1 MTPAKTADARL
12 ADSTNASAFQFVRD
26 LASALSAGEVNL
38 PSYPQVALRLQ
49 KLLND
54 ESTDADLLV
63 RVLGAEPVLAARV
76 IAMANS
82 AAMNPAG
89 RRIVE
94 LRTAVVLMGHDS
106 LRTNAAAYAMAQIRN
121 AAEYRALAVPIAA
134 LWQECATRAAMSFVV
149 ARNTGIFRPDT
160 AMLAGMLSGIGK
172 LYLLARASKY
182 PKLFADEAG
191 YQSIVR
197 DRQANIAQA
206 LLESWRIAPEII
218 EAVRDWNQAVDD
230 TGATPTLADVLA
242 SADLLCAY
250 RETPEMLQGLIA
262 DHRPMQRLG
271 LKAGCAQL
279 LSDSAT
285 ELATLREALNG

>member
-94 LRTAVVLMGHDS
+94 LRTAVVLMVIVSFDRS
-106 LRTNAAAYAMAQIRN
+106 KSRN
-121 AAEYRALAVPIAA
+121 SR
-134 LWQECATRAAMSFVV
+134 RS
-149 ARNTGIFRPDT
+149 
-160 AMLAGMLSGIGK
+160 
-172 LYLLARASKY
+172 
-182 PKLFADEAG
+182 
-191 YQSIVR
+191 
-197 DRQANIAQA
+197 
-206 LLESWRIAPEII
+206 
-218 EAVRDWNQAVDD
+218 
-230 TGATPTLADVLA
+230 
-242 SADLLCAY
+242 
-250 RETPEMLQGLIA
+250 
-262 DHRPMQRLG
+262 
-271 LKAGCAQL
+271 
-279 LSDSAT
+279 
-285 ELATLREALNG
+285 